1 MDLQID
7 VELPTERQSLNH
19 LSIGDI
25 TAHYRDVMS
34 VLDAH
39 GISQEQAAAALG
51 LSPTT
56 LTAYGRGYGTA
67 AHRTIPAAT
76 LDRLRDIAVDAYWR
90 AAADPYRAEVA
101 GDDPLYFT
109 SIWHALDADGL
120 LRERHPHPLRVQE
133 IADKL
138 GGWVRTGWSVALPT
152 RENAA
157 PRPLD
162 PQASLRSRWRKSARR
177 IYKAFGDGD
186 VEGAADLLCAI
197 ADCCRYLLW
206 QYATEYRPWQLQV
219 SLTQVLQLEA
229 ACRDLE
235 LGEEILPFESDV
247 RRAMADLEDL

>member
-7 VELPTERQSLNH
+7 VELPTIPQPKYH
-19 LSIGDI
+19 LTIGEI

-39 GISQEQAAAALG
+39 GISQEQGAAALG

-56 LTAYGRGYGTA
+56 LTAYGRGYGMA
-67 AHRTIPAAT
+67 AHRTIPAAA
-76 LDRLRDIAVDAYWR
+76 LDHLRDLAVDAYWR
-90 AAADPYRAEVA
+90 AAVDPYRAEVA
-101 GDDPLYFT
+101 GDDPLYFVPV
-109 SIWHALDADGL
+109 WHALDADGL

-133 IADKL
+133 VADKF

-152 RENAA
+152 RENTAL
-157 PRPLD
+157 RPLD
-162 PQASLRSRWRKSARR
+162 PQATLRSRWRKSARR
-177 IYKAFGDGD
+177 IYQAFGDAD

-197 ADCCRYLLW
+197 ADCCRYSLW
-206 QYATEYRPWQLQV
+206 QYATEYRPWRLQV

-235 LGEEILPFESDV
+235 IGDEIFSFESDV
-247 RRAMADLEDL
+247 RRAMADLEDF